1 MNQDT
6 ICALATADGVGAIG
20 IIRISGQDAL
30 AVVNRIFE
38 GKNLEKVP
46 THTVHYGFI
55 KDKEEII
62 DEVMVSVFHAPRT
75 FTAEN
80 SAEIS
85 FHGSPH
91 IAKKILEALLKNG
104 ARTAKAGEFTMRAFM
119 NGRIDLSQAESIA
132 DLIASENEASRKAA
146 LEQLKGGI
154 SKEIAVLRGDL
165 LNFTSLIELELDFA
179 EEDVEFADRSALMG
193 LIANLKT
200 KLGSLIDSFQYGN
213 AVKNG
218 INVAIIGKPNAGKST
233 LLNALLKEERA
244 IVSDIAGTTRDAID
258 TRYNRFGF
266 EFNLVDTAGIRRKSK
281 VKEDLEFYSV
291 MRSIRA
297 IEHSDVC
304 ILMLD
309 ATRGFES
316 QDANIFWLAQRNR
329 KGIVILVNKWD
340 LVEKE
345 NNTAKAYEAAIRKE
359 IEPFTDVPIIFVS
372 ALNKQRIYKAIET
385 AVEVYNNR
393 TKRIPTRQ
401 LNEVMLPIIENYPP
415 PAIKGKYVK
424 IKFCTQLPTPMP
436 QFAFFANLPQYVK
449 DPYRRFIENKL
460 RENFDFKG
468 VPIDVYFRQK

>member
-1 MNQDT
+1 MSAIVAVVGRPNVGKSTFFNRLIKRREAIVDAVSGVTRDRHYGKTDWNGVSFSVIDT
-6 ICALATADGVGAIG
+6 GGYLAGGDDSFEKEINKQVALAIDEADAIIFMVNVEEG
-20 IIRISGQDAL
+20 LTSMDEAVAEMLRKCHKPILVAVNKVDSNNRRNDMHEFYALGFEHLYALSSVNGSGTGELLDDLVAL
-30 AVVNRIFE
+30 LPVKEPQEENTLPRFAVV
-38 GKNLEKVP
+38 
-46 THTVHYGFI
+46 
-55 KDKEEII
+55 
-62 DEVMVSVFHAPRT
+62 
-75 FTAEN
+75 
-80 SAEIS
+80 
-85 FHGSPH
+85 
-91 IAKKILEALLKNG
+91 
-104 ARTAKAGEFTMRAFM
+104 
-119 NGRIDLSQAESIA
+119 GR
-132 DLIASENEASRKAA
+132 
-146 LEQLKGGI
+146 
-154 SKEIAVLRGDL
+154 
-165 LNFTSLIELELDFA
+165 
-179 EEDVEFADRSALMG
+179 
-193 LIANLKT
+193 
-200 KLGSLIDSFQYGN
+200 
-213 AVKNG
+213 
-218 INVAIIGKPNAGKST
+218 PNAGKSSFI
-233 LLNALLKEERA
+233 NALIGEDRY
-244 IVSDIAGTTRDAID
+244 IVTDIAGTTRDAID
-258 TRYNRFGF
+258 TKYNRFGF

-345 NNTAKAYEAAIRKE
+345 NNTAKEYEAVIRKE
-359 IEPFTDVPIIFVS
+359 IEPFTDVPILFVS

-385 AVEVYNNR
+385 AVAVYNNR
-393 TKRIPTRQ
+393 TKRIPTRK

-415 PAIKGKYVK
+415 PAIKGKYIK

-460 RENFDFKG
+460 RENFDFNG

>member
-1 MNQDT
+1 MSAIVAIVGRPNVGKSTFFNRLIKRREAIVDAVSGVTRDRHYGKTDWNGVEFSVIDT
-6 ICALATADGVGAIG
+6 GGYLAGGDDTFQKEIDKQVNLAIDEADAIIFMVNVEDGLTGMDESVAALLRKSKKPVFV
-20 IIRISGQDAL
+20 
-30 AVVNRIFE
+30 VVNKLDSNNRRDDAHEFYALGFE
-38 GKNLEKVP
+38 HL
-46 THTVHYGFI
+46 F
-55 KDKEEII
+55 
-62 DEVMVSVFHAPRT
+62 S
-75 FTAEN
+75 
-80 SAEIS
+80 IS
-85 FHGSPH
+85 SINGS
-91 IAKKILEALLKNG
+91 G
-104 ARTAKAGEFTMRAFM
+104 T
-119 NGRIDLSQAESIA
+119 
-132 DLIASENEASRKAA
+132 
-146 LEQLKGGI
+146 
-154 SKEIAVLRGDL
+154 GDL
-165 LNFTSLIELELDFA
+165 LDEL
-179 EEDVEFADRSALMG
+179 
-193 LIANLKT
+193 
-200 KLGSLIDSFQYGN
+200 
-213 AVKNG
+213 VKNLPEKEQKEEENLPRFAVVG
-218 INVAIIGKPNAGKST
+218 RPNAGKSSFI
-233 LLNALLKEERA
+233 NALIGEDRY
-244 IVSDIAGTTRDAID
+244 IVTDIAGTTRDAID